1 MNDRRPPIPE
11 SAPPDRGAA
20 NARVAPRPRWRA
32 TLAVALLGAG
42 RLIAA
47 EEAPPNFVVILADDL
62 GYGDLGCYGHPR
74 HRTPHLDRLAAE
86 GLRFTDF
93 HSNGPMCSPTRAAL
107 MTGLYP
113 SRFGR
118 NMETALSNR
127 DDRNAGLP
135 LAAVTIAEVLRE
147 RGYATGAFGK
157 WHLGYEPPFVP
168 PARVSTSSAVC
179 FPVTGTIT
187 PIATAGAAPIGGT
200 MRSR

>member
-1 MNDRRPPIPE
+1 MI
-11 SAPPDRGAA
+11 
-20 NARVAPRPRWRA
+20 
-32 TLAVALLGAG
+32 
-42 RLIAA
+42 
-47 EEAPPNFVVILADDL
+47 ILADDL
-62 GYGDLGCYGHPR
+62 GYGDLGCYGHRR
-74 HRTPHLDRLAAE
+74 HRTPHLDRLAAD

-135 LAAVTIAEVLRE
+135 LAAVTIAEALRE

-168 PARVSTSSAVC
+168 TRQGFDEFRGLLSGDGDHHTHRDRGGRPDWWHNED
-179 FPVTGTIT
+179 PVTESGY
-187 PIATAGAAPIGGT
+187 TAELL
-200 MRSR
+200 